1 MAMFDMIMDLTPAN
15 RENYEA
21 LVEAVMNNTA
31 VPFVGAGLSVPYYPG
46 WGSTLEQLKDK
57 YVAPDRVEA
66 VEKVFESAATEIE
79 KCGVLEDAIGGK
91 RLCRALCEMFDLSHF
106 TEKGGVDSVR
116 DKAAAL
122 LPRLFPDVPLL
133 TTNLDRMQEE
143 VFRDL
148 GAPFVEKL
156 SPADKGIL
164 DAQRQGRYHGIL
176 YLHGCASEE
185 LTDYEQLVFSQ
196 RQYDEHYK
204 KGSELVTALK
214 GWMGNAKLLFL
225 GCSLRNDRTLEL
237 LGRLYGKH
245 PRLEHFA
252 ILSWKPQEDGGIT
265 GRMQQLEK
273 DYGIRA
279 ILYPDGQHDAVR
291 VLLARLLHDVNYDA
305 WQTYCGT
312 LPAPALDAKA
322 TDPRRFTP
330 EAANTD
336 FCGRDGEMKKLR
348 DFCLSPE
355 EFRWWAVTAPGGS
368 GKTRLLRELAEEM
381 QQENWAVMW
390 VGQSEYTDITY
401 EKLGQT
407 RHNLL
412 ILSDYAGEHVKPLTD
427 WIDRLSALEG
437 KGGPK
442 RRLLLA
448 EREAATN
455 RPGAE
460 DMGSAAASLVRNTWY
475 DRMKAPDMAHGNLD
489 TLQYGRPGE
498 FLPLEPLAE
507 KSLREV
513 MRSYAA
519 KVHHRELTDGEAG
532 DLYAALE
539 KIDPGLCR
547 PLYAMF
553 IADAFVENGDVRKWD
568 RDQVLGTL
576 LEREKRHLV
585 GRQMEFFGCQNEKK
599 RLMNAV
605 EKLRLYATVHGGA
618 SVGET
623 GAWPLIRE
631 AAEREDRSPVD
642 FLQFL
647 QLTADDSSDDDGEAL
662 RVDPVRPDL
671 LGEYYVVTEL
681 RRALPLLFAPGWMMD
696 GPRGAFLARLVQD
709 YAPALP
715 QPFWDTLLSASP
727 ETEEEADG
735 LMDRLFPATCFADP
749 ARRTQAADRMGQIF
763 AAFPTRPVAYTYA
776 VGLFNLTVANAKAG
790 DVDKCHNAVDTLRDV
805 WEVFGNEQKIA
816 HAYARGLMNL
826 TAAQKTPEA
835 RRITVNEIHSVW
847 KEFYSDCEI
856 ALVYAKGL
864 FNLSNVQKTSEARR
878 RIVDTLRC
886 VWGVFE
892 TDQEIALTYAKGLVN
907 LAAAQGKAG
916 NEADCHKTV
925 AALLG
930 VWEAFETDREIA
942 LVYAKGLMNLTVVQ
956 AKAVN
961 EAECQNTVMQ
971 LSELQNREAFKTDRD
986 IALEYAQGL
995 INLAVTQDRGGN
1007 MSDCSTTVQTLRRVT
1022 AAYPSDPDFAKLE
1035 RKADYIPCIID
1046 GR

>member
-1 MAMFDMIMDLTPAN
+1 MAMFDKILDLTPAN
-15 RENYEA
+15 RENYKA
-21 LVEAVMNNTA
+21 LVKAVRGNTV

-57 YVAPDRVEA
+57 YVAPDRAEE
-66 VEKVFESAATEIE
+66 VEKGLKNVATEIE
-79 KCGVLEDAIGGK
+79 KCGVLEEAIGGK

-122 LPRLFPDVPLL
+122 LPRLFPDAPLL

-143 VFRDL
+143 VFCAL
-148 GAPFVEKL
+148 GAPFEEKL
-156 SPADKGIL
+156 SPADENIL
-164 DAQRQGRYHGIL
+164 DVLRQQRRHGIL
-176 YLHGCASEE
+176 YLHGCASNE

-196 RQYDEHYK
+196 QQYEKHYGE
-204 KGSELVTALK
+204 GSSLVTAL
-214 GWMGNAKLLFL
+214 GDWMRGTQLLFL

-237 LGRLYGKH
+237 LGRLYGQH

-252 ILSWKPQEDGGIT
+252 ILSWKPEEDGGIT
-265 GRMQQLEK
+265 DRMQQLEK

-407 RHNLL
+407 RQNLL

-448 EREAATN
+448 EREAATD

-460 DMGSAAASLVRNTWY
+460 DIGSAAASLVRNTWY
-475 DRMKAPDMAHGNLD
+475 DRMRAPDMAHGNLD
-489 TLQYGRPGE
+489 TSQYGRPGA
-498 FLPLEPLAE
+498 FLSLQPLDGESLDGEP
-507 KSLREV
+507 LREV
-513 MRSYAA
+513 MCSYAA
-519 KVHHRELTDGEAG
+519 KVHHRELIDEEAK

-539 KIDPGLCR
+539 KIDPDLRR

-553 IADAFVENGDVRKWD
+553 ITDAFVENGDVRKWD
-568 RDQVLGTL
+568 RDRVLGAL

-631 AAEREDRSPVD
+631 ATEREDRSPLD

-681 RRALPLLFAPGWMMD
+681 ERALPLLFAPGWLTD

-709 YAPALP
+709 YAPVLP
-715 QPFWDTLLSASP
+715 QPFWDALLSAPP
-727 ETEEEADG
+727 ETAKEADA
-735 LMDRLFPATCFADP
+735 LMARLFPATYSADP
-749 ARRTQAADRMGQIF
+749 ARASRVVDWIGQVFAD
-763 AAFPTRPVAYTYA
+763 FPTWPVAFTYA
-776 VGLFNLTVANAKAG
+776 VGLHSL
-790 DVDKCHNAVDTLRDV
+790 AVD
-805 WEVFGNEQKIA
+805 Q
-816 HAYARGLMNL
+816 
-826 TAAQKTPEA
+826 
-835 RRITVNEIHSVW
+835 
-847 KEFYSDCEI
+847 
-856 ALVYAKGL
+856 
-864 FNLSNVQKTSEARR
+864 SEA
-878 RIVDTLRC
+878 
-886 VWGVFE
+886 G
-892 TDQEIALTYAKGLVN
+892 N
-907 LAAAQGKAG
+907 AA
-916 NEADCHKTV
+916 ECRKTV
-925 AALLG
+925 AALRG
-930 VWEAFETDREIA
+930 VWEAFDTDREIA
-942 LVYAKGLMNLTVVQ
+942 LVYAKGLYHLTVVQ
-956 AKAVN
+956 AKA
-961 EAECQNTVMQ
+961 
-971 LSELQNREAFKTDRD
+971 
-986 IALEYAQGL
+986 
-995 INLAVTQDRGGN
+995 GN
-1007 MSDCSTTVQTLRRVT
+1007 AADCRATVQTLRGVT
-1022 AAYPSDPDFAKLE
+1022 AAYPGDPDFAE
-1035 RKADYIPCIID
+1035 QNRKADKLLSIID